1 MYRLCTLSP
10 CVMGRKMAH
19 CSTTVRKL
27 HSAPYRQSDDSPMK
41 HFSFMSTR
49 LTASALSKAL
59 ISFIAL
65 VCLSLILATAWQM
78 NQSKRE
84 RIATAQI
91 AVSNIVLAAE
101 QQAQD
106 TLRQA
111 DNTLRDLVE
120 RVEHDGI
127 AGEQQTRLTKL
138 MAQAVVNVEGI
149 QGLFIYDAQGNWVAN
164 SFSKGVKAKT
174 NDDRAYFVYHRDNAD
189 ESIHIGSI
197 VESRNTGD
205 MVIPISRRI
214 TAADGSF
221 AGVALATVPVA
232 YFQKFFERMDVD
244 DKGVIFLA
252 LNNGDLLARR
262 PTLTALM
269 TTNVAKGDIFT
280 RYLPY
285 SDSGT
290 AVITSVVDGI
300 ERIYAYRRVS
310 GLPIVAAAGVSC
322 EYVLAPWWAYAQRSI
337 ILTGMIILA
346 LVLLGILLYRQIKQV
361 MTAEGELNIARN
373 ELEIIAQTDSLTHLP
388 NRRCFDAALHREWG
402 RASRNHSTIA
412 IILLDI
418 DWFKQYNDNYGHLQG
433 DDCLK
438 QVAGLIANSVKR
450 AGDVA
455 ARYGGE
461 EFVMLLP
468 ETDLA
473 GALSVAEKVKS
484 SIADNCMEHS
494 ASPLGK
500 LTISSGV
507 VVIDAPEKEG
517 YTAALEEAD
526 RLLYFAKTKGRNR
539 VEGRLIQGAR
549 ADNHL
554 AEGLP
559 ATLVI

>member
-1 MYRLCTLSP
+1 MTHL
-10 CVMGRKMAH
+10 
-19 CSTTVRKL
+19 
-27 HSAPYRQSDDSPMK
+27 
-41 HFSFMSTR
+41 SFMSTR
-49 LTASALSKAL
+49 LTASALTKAL
-59 ISFIAL
+59 IGFIVL

-84 RIATAQI
+84 RVATARI

-106 TLRQA
+106 TIKQA

-120 RVEHDGI
+120 RVEHDGV
-127 AGEQQTRLTKL
+127 ADEQQARLTKL
-138 MAQAVVNVEGI
+138 MAQDLVNVKAL

-164 SFSKGVKAKT
+164 SSAKGIQTKN
-174 NDDRAYFVYHRDNAD
+174 NDDRGYFIYHRDNTD
-189 ESIHIGSI
+189 ESIHVGSI
-197 VESRNTGD
+197 VQSRNTGD

-214 TAADGSF
+214 NAADGSF

-232 YFQKFFERMDVD
+232 YFQTFFERMDVD

-290 AVITSVVDGI
+290 ATIKSVVDGV

-310 GLPIVAAAGVSC
+310 GLPIVAAAGVSFQH
-322 EYVLAPWWAYAQRSI
+322 VLAPWQAYAQRSMTI
-337 ILTGMIILA
+337 TGIIILA
-346 LVLLGILLYRQIKQV
+346 LAFLGVLLYRQIRQLI
-361 MTAEGELNIARN
+361 TAEGELNIARN
-373 ELEIIAQTDSLTHLP
+373 ELEIIAHTDSLTHLA
-388 NRRCFDAALHREWG
+388 NRRGFDAALQQEWE
-402 RASRNHSTIA
+402 RASREHSTIA

-418 DWFKQYNDNYGHLQG
+418 DWFKQYNYIYGHLRG
-433 DDCLK
+433 DDCLR
-438 QVAGLIANSVKR
+438 QVAGLIGSSINR
-450 AGDVA
+450 AGHIA

-461 EFVMLLP
+461 EFVILLP

-484 SIADNCMEHS
+484 SISDTCIEHS

-507 VVIDAPEKEG
+507 VAINAPEKEG

-526 RLLYFAKTKGRNR
+526 RLLYFAKTRGRNR
-539 VEGRLIQGAR
+539 VESRLIHDLQGAGRLAK
-549 ADNHL
+549 
-554 AEGLP
+554 
-559 ATLVI
+559 V

>member
-1 MYRLCTLSP
+1 
-10 CVMGRKMAH
+10 
-19 CSTTVRKL
+19 
-27 HSAPYRQSDDSPMK
+27 MK
-41 HFSFMSTR
+41 SLSFMSTR
-49 LTASALSKAL
+49 LTASSLTKAL
-59 ISFIAL
+59 ICFIAL

-78 NQSKRE
+78 KQSRDE
-84 RIATAQI
+84 RLATARI
-91 AVSNIVLAAE
+91 EVSNIVLAAE

-106 TLRQA
+106 TVRQA

-120 RVEHDGI
+120 RVEHDGT
-127 AGEQQTRLTKL
+127 AGEQQSRLTKL
-138 MAQAVVNVEGI
+138 MAQAVVNVQGI

-164 SFSKGVKAKT
+164 SFSSGVQLQS
-174 NDDRAYFVYHRDNAD
+174 NDDRAYFAYHRDNTD
-189 ESIHIGSI
+189 ESIHVGSI

-205 MVIPISRRI
+205 MIIPISRRI
-214 TAADGSF
+214 NAADGSF
-221 AGVALATVPVA
+221 AGIALATVPVA
-232 YFQKFFERMDVD
+232 YFQDFFERMDVD

-280 RYLPY
+280 RYLPF

-290 AVITSVVDGI
+290 AVINSMVDGV

-322 EYVLAPWWAYAQRSI
+322 QHVFAPWWAYAYRSTA
-337 ILTGMIILA
+337 LTGIIILA
-346 LVLLGILLYRQIKQV
+346 LVLLGILLYRQIKQLI
-361 MTAEGELNIARN
+361 TAEGELNITRN

-388 NRRCFDAALHREWG
+388 NRRCFDAALQREWG

-418 DWFKQYNDNYGHLQG
+418 DWFKQYNDNYGHLRG
-433 DDCLK
+433 DDCLR
-438 QVAGLIANSVKR
+438 QVAGLIGNSVKR

-461 EFVMLLP
+461 EFVILLP

-473 GALSVAEKVKS
+473 GALSVAEKLKS
-484 SIADNCMEHS
+484 SIVDSPIEHS

-507 VVIDAPEKEG
+507 VVINAPEKDR

-539 VEGRLIQGAR
+539 VEGRLIQGWDG
-549 ADNHL
+549 ADDRSSVSPVL
-554 AEGLP
+554 SGA
-559 ATLVI
+559 